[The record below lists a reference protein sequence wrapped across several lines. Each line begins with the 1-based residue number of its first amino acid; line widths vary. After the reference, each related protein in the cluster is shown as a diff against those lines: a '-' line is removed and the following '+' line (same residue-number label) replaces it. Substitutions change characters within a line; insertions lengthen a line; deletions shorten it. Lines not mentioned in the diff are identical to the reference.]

1 MGCQNSKSGNREELE
16 QEKEIGDFL
25 TAEEIEIIR
34 NSWDVVKQDIPGTGI
49 YMFTR

>member
-1 MGCQNSKSGNREELE
+1 MGCQNSKSGKEEQE

-25 TAEEIEIIR
+25 NPDEFEIIR
-34 NSWDVVKQDIPGTGI
+34 NSWDIVKQDIPGTGI